1 MIRHEGPESFFSKD
15 LDMTIF
21 NSIFRRR
28 KASPLAPPMV
38 VADNPTEPPQLTVL
52 KTLVIV
58 YEPTMDNA
66 SGKKL
71 SQYMNWNKVEDL
83 AKGFMSDILQVSG
96 GLARYQIIQ
105 RIDVDG
111 FPAKVNGYYYDA
123 QTYLNVVRGTTPP
136 YMPQEANYYEI
147 IDRFEI
153 LQRVARNEIDEV
165 WIFNFPHA
173 GFYESIMG
181 GPSAFWCNAPPL
193 RNTDAAKRRFVIMGF
208 SYERGVGEMLENM
221 GHRAESIMEKTFEKL
236 PGDNNL
242 WKRFIRYEKKNPG
255 QAAVGNIHF
264 APNSQR
270 DYDWNNPSSVLSE
283 CDDWLENFPNFKG
296 TTRMVTSAEWGYGD
310 IREHHRWWFRHIPK
324 TAGRRN
330 GIHNNWWQYIMN
342 PNHVNT

>member
-1 MIRHEGPESFFSKD
+1 MISHEGPEFFFFKD

-38 VADNPTEPPQLTVL
+38 VPNNPTEPPQLTVL
-52 KTLVIV
+52 RTLVIV
-58 YEPTMDNA
+58 YEPTMDNV

-71 SQYMNWNKVEDL
+71 SQYMNWNKVEIL
-83 AKGFMSDILQVSG
+83 AKGYMSDILQVSG

-111 FPAKVNGYYYDA
+111 FPAKVDGYYYDP
-123 QTYLNVVRGTTPP
+123 QTYLNVVRGATVP

-153 LQRVARNEIDEV
+153 QQRVARNEIDEV

-181 GPSAFWCNAPPL
+181 GPGAFWCNAPPL

-221 GHRAESIMEKTFEKL
+221 GHRAESILEKTFEKL

-270 DYDWNNPSSVLSE
+270 DYDWNNPGSVLSE

-310 IREHHRWWFRHIPK
+310 IREHHRWWLRHIPK
-324 TAGRRN
+324 TVGRRN